1 MKQLSG
7 TDSYFLYGE
16 RGNSYLHV
24 ATLAIYDPAS
34 APGGKVR
41 FRDILKH
48 FRERLQVSPLLTH
61 RLAEVPYGLDRA
73 YWVEDPDVDIEFH
86 VRHIALPQPS
96 DWRQLMIQVA
106 RIHSRPLDRSHPLWE
121 AYVIEGLDR
130 IPGLAPG
137 AFAVFTK
144 FHHAS
149 VDGMAAVRVFRDLH
163 SSTPRGRPPRRTA
176 RPAAAPAVTEAALD
190 ASVLA
195 HGIERF
201 ITLSKLS
208 AVAAGRVVRIV
219 AGEVK
224 RRLHADAPGQDGPSV
239 RATFRKAPAT
249 RFNAPISA
257 NRVVTAVEIP
267 LAAMQPARAAV
278 DGATVNDIFLAVASG
293 ALRRYLAS
301 RHELPKRSLVGGMP
315 ISLRSDAG
323 AGGNAATA
331 VPVELCTDVAD
342 PLARLSAVC
351 RATREAKRNAEAMGL
366 DFTPALIDAMPTAVT
381 DLVVRGVAL
390 PGLNVAVSNVRG
402 PDAPLYLAGARLARL
417 YPVSAIADGQGL
429 NLTAVSYDG
438 VLALSAVA
446 CRDMLPDPGFFADCL
461 RESFVELT
469 AAAEAM
475 AAGAL
480 IAEQPK
486 GDAAPAAQ
494 RTTRK
499 RRPAAA
505 PARGT

>member
-16 RGNSYLHV
+16 RGNAYLHV

-41 FRDILKH
+41 FRDILQH
-48 FRERLQVSPLLTH
+48 FRARLHVSPLLTH
-61 RLAEVPYGLDRA
+61 RLADVPYGLDRS
-73 YWVEDPDVDIEFH
+73 YWVEDPAVDIEFH
-86 VRHIALPQPS
+86 VRHIALPQPG

-106 RIHSRPLDRSHPLWE
+106 RIHSRPLDRSRPLWE

-163 SSTPRGRPPRRTA
+163 ASTPRGRPPRRTA
-176 RPAAAPAVTEAALD
+176 RPASASAATEASLD

-195 HGIERF
+195 HGVERF
-201 ITLSKLS
+201 VTLSKLS
-208 AVAAGRVVRIV
+208 AVAAGKLAGIV

-224 RRLHADAPGQDGPSV
+224 RRLQADAPGPDGSSA
-239 RATFRKAPAT
+239 RATFRRAPAT

-267 LAAMQPARAAV
+267 LAAMKPARAAV
-278 DGATVNDIFLAVASG
+278 EGATVNDIFLAVASG
-293 ALRRYLAS
+293 ALRRYLA
-301 RHELPKRSLVGGMP
+301 RRDELPKRSLVGGMP
-315 ISLRSDAG
+315 ISLRSNAG
-323 AGGNAATA
+323 AGGNAVTA

-342 PLARLSAVC
+342 PLARLAAVC

-366 DFTPALIDAMPTAVT
+366 DFTPSLIDAMPSAVT
-381 DLVVRGVAL
+381 DLVLRGIAL

-446 CRDMLPDPGFFADCL
+446 CRNMLPDPGFFADCL
-461 RESFVELT
+461 RESFAELT
-469 AAAEAM
+469 AAAAKAEA
-475 AAGAL
+475 ASA
-480 IAEQPK
+480 
-486 GDAAPAAQ
+486 
-494 RTTRK
+494 
-499 RRPAAA
+499 RR
-505 PARGT
+505 G

>member
-16 RGNSYLHV
+16 RGNAFLHV
-24 ATLAIYDPAS
+24 ATLAIYDPAT

-48 FRERLQVSPLLTH
+48 FRERLHVSPLLTH
-61 RLAEVPYGLDRA
+61 RLADVPYGLDRP
-73 YWVEDPDVDIEFH
+73 YWAEDPAVDIEFH
-86 VRHIALPQPS
+86 VRHIALPQPG

-106 RIHSRPLDRSHPLWE
+106 RIHSRPLDRSRPLWE

-149 VDGMAAVRVFRDLH
+149 VDGMAAVQVFRDLH
-163 SSTPRGRPPRRTA
+163 SSTPRGRPQRRTA
-176 RPAAAPAVTEAALD
+176 RAAAAPAPTRASLD

-195 HGIERF
+195 HGIGRAVA
-201 ITLSKLS
+201 LSKLS
-208 AVAAGRVVRIV
+208 AVAAGRVVGLV
-219 AGEVK
+219 ADEVK
-224 RRLHADAPGQDGPSV
+224 RRLQADAPGKDGSAAPT
-239 RATFRKAPAT
+239 AFRKAPAT
-249 RFNAPISA
+249 RFNASISA
-257 NRVVTAVEIP
+257 NRAVTAVEIP
-267 LAAMQPARAAV
+267 LAAMTPARAAV
-278 DGATVNDIFLAVASG
+278 EGATVNDVFLAVASG

-301 RHELPKRSLVGGMP
+301 RDELPKRSLVGGMP

-323 AGGNAATA
+323 AGGNAVTA

-342 PLARLSAVC
+342 PLARLAAVR

-366 DFTPALIDAMPTAVT
+366 DFTPSLIDAMPSAVT
-381 DLVVRGVAL
+381 DFVLRGIAL

-438 VLALSAVA
+438 VLALTAVA
-446 CRDMLPDPGFFADCL
+446 CRNMLPDPVFFADCL
-461 RESFVELT
+461 RDSFDELT
-469 AAAEAM
+469 AAAK
-475 AAGAL
+475 AAATGAPV
-480 IAEQPK
+480 AVEPP
-486 GDAAPAAQ
+486 GAAVPAPQ
-494 RTTRK
+494 RTARK
-499 RRPAAA
+499 RRPA
-505 PARGT
+505 PARARG

>member
-16 RGNSYLHV
+16 RGNAFLHV

-48 FRERLQVSPLLTH
+48 FGQRLHVSPLLTH
-61 RLAEVPYGLDRA
+61 RLAEVPYGLDRS
-73 YWVEDPDVDIEFH
+73 YWIEDPDVDIEFH
-86 VRHIALPQPS
+86 VRHIALPQPG

-106 RIHSRPLDRSHPLWE
+106 RIHSRPLDRSRPLWE

-137 AFAVFTK
+137 AFAIFTK

-149 VDGMAAVRVFRDLH
+149 VDGMAAVRAFRDLH
-163 SSTPRGRPPRRTA
+163 SSTPRGRPPRRPA
-176 RPAAAPAVTEAALD
+176 RAAAAAAKEQASLD

-195 HGIERF
+195 HGVGRIVA
-201 ITLSKLS
+201 LAKLS
-208 AVAAGRVVRIV
+208 AVAAGKV
-219 AGEVK
+219 AGMVADEVK
-224 RRLHADAPGQDGPSV
+224 HRLQGDARERPAAPEHRGL
-239 RATFRKAPAT
+239 RKAPVT

-257 NRVVTAVEIP
+257 NRVVTTVEIP
-267 LAAMQPARAAV
+267 LAAMKPVRAAV
-278 DGATVNDIFLAVASG
+278 EGATVNDVFLAVASG

-301 RHELPKRSLVGGMP
+301 RDELPQRSLVGGMP

-331 VPVELCTDVAD
+331 VPVELCTNVAD
-342 PLARLSAVC
+342 PLERLRAVC
-351 RATREAKRNAEAMGL
+351 AASREAKRSAEAMGL
-366 DFTPALIDAMPTAVT
+366 GFTPALIDAMPAVVT
-381 DLVVRGVAL
+381 DLVLRGVAL

-438 VLALSAVA
+438 VLALTAVA
-446 CRDMLPDPGFFADCL
+446 CRNMLPDPAFFAECL
-461 RESFVELT
+461 RASFVELT
-469 AAAEAM
+469 AAAAA
-475 AAGAL
+475 AAGGG
-480 IAEQPK
+480 K
-486 GDAAPAAQ
+486 MH
-494 RTTRK
+494 
-499 RRPAAA
+499 
-505 PARGT
+505 

>member
-48 FRERLQVSPLLTH
+48 FRQRLHVSPLLTH

-73 YWVEDPDVDIEFH
+73 YWAEDPDVDIEFH
-86 VRHIALPQPS
+86 VRHIALPQPG

-106 RIHSRPLDRSHPLWE
+106 RIHSRPLDRSRPLWE

-163 SSTPRGRPPRRTA
+163 SATPRGRPPRRAARSTSGPTA
-176 RPAAAPAVTEAALD
+176 TDAVLD
-190 ASVLA
+190 TSVLA
-195 HGIERF
+195 HGLERVVA
-201 ITLSKLS
+201 LSKLS
-208 AVAAGRVVRIV
+208 AVAAGRAVGIV
-219 AGEVK
+219 AEEVK
-224 RRLHADAPGQDGPSV
+224 RRLRGDASAPNRPAALV
-239 RATFRKAPAT
+239 AFRKAPAT

-257 NRVVTAVEIP
+257 NRVVTAFEVP
-267 LAAMQPARAAV
+267 LAAMKPVRAAV
-278 DGATVNDIFLAVASG
+278 AGATVNDIFLAVASG

-301 RHELPKRSLVGGMP
+301 RNELPKRSLVGGMP

-323 AGGNAATA
+323 KGGNDVTA

-342 PLARLSAVC
+342 PLARLQAVC
-351 RATREAKRNAEAMGL
+351 RATREAKQKAEKMGL
-366 DFTPALIDAMPTAVT
+366 DFTPALIDAMPARVT
-381 DLVVRGVAL
+381 DLVLRGVAL

-438 VLALSAVA
+438 VLSVCAVA
-446 CRDMLPDPGFFADCL
+446 CRNMLPDPGFFADCL
-461 RESFVELT
+461 REAFLEL
-469 AAAEAM
+469 AAATESKV
-475 AAGAL
+475 
-480 IAEQPK
+480 EP
-486 GDAAPAAQ
+486 APRA
-494 RTTRK
+494 
-499 RRPAAA
+499 RR
-505 PARGT
+505 RLG

>member
-48 FRERLQVSPLLTH
+48 FRQRLHVNPLLRH

-73 YWVEDPDVDIEFH
+73 YWTEDPDVDIEFH
-86 VRHIALPQPS
+86 VRHIALPQPG

-106 RIHSRPLDRSHPLWE
+106 RIHSRPLDRSRPLWE

-137 AFAVFTK
+137 AFAIFTK

-163 SSTPRGRPPRRTA
+163 AATPHGRPPRRTA
-176 RPAAAPAVTEAALD
+176 RSTSGPTATDAALD

-195 HGIERF
+195 HGLERVVA
-201 ITLSKLS
+201 LSKLS
-208 AVAAGRVVRIV
+208 AVAAGRAVGII

-224 RRLHADAPGQDGPSV
+224 RRLQGDASGPI
-239 RATFRKAPAT
+239 RAAALGAFRKAPAT

-257 NRVVTAVEIP
+257 NRVVTAFEVP
-267 LAAMQPARAAV
+267 LAAMKPVRAAV
-278 DGATVNDIFLAVASG
+278 AGATVNDIFLAVASG

-301 RHELPKRSLVGGMP
+301 RNELPKRSLVGGMP

-323 AGGNAATA
+323 KGGNDVTA

-342 PLARLSAVC
+342 PLARLQAVC
-351 RATREAKRNAEAMGL
+351 RATREAKQKAEKMGL
-366 DFTPALIDAMPTAVT
+366 DFTPALIDAMPALVT
-381 DLVVRGVAL
+381 DLVLRGVAL

-438 VLALSAVA
+438 VLSVCAVA
-446 CRDMLPDPGFFADCL
+446 CRNMLPDPGFFADCL
-461 RESFVELT
+461 REAFLEL
-469 AAAEAM
+469 AAATEAKVK
-475 AAGAL
+475 
-480 IAEQPK
+480 P
-486 GDAAPAAQ
+486 APRA
-494 RTTRK
+494 R
-499 RRPAAA
+499 RRPA
-505 PARGT
+505 